1 MDEQLT
7 ASALALYG
15 VGAGAALWTLN
26 KARARVQLSLAKHPG
41 LAGHPRT
48 ARRVAALLPSY
59 TYDEEQAYGVDGAP
73 PDVVARRRA
82 AFARLVQ
89 EFQTRYAKSLHATTD
104 VVSALSDLQ
113 FISAY
118 RVPFQFKKL
127 VGKGLK
133 IGSFVASTEGVT
145 VTDLDGNR
153 FFDLTGSYGV
163 NLLGND
169 FYKRSIE
176 EGAAMVRDLGPVLGA
191 YHPVMADNL
200 ERLKRISGMEEVSF
214 HMSGTEAVMQAV
226 RLSRYHSG
234 RDKVVRFCG
243 SYHGWWGDVQPGIGN
258 PMAARDT
265 FTLSEMGQGTLRVLR
280 SRSDIACVL
289 INPLQALHPNAAAPS
304 DSSLLDSSRKAHFDR
319 AAYTAW
325 LRELRE
331 ICTASGIA
339 LIFDEVFLGFR
350 LAPGGAQEYFGV
362 QADLV
367 TYGKTLGGGLP
378 IGVLCGKRDWMQ
390 RFRDDSPADIC
401 FARGTFNSHPY
412 VMGAMNVFLREIE
425 TPERQQMYAALDTV
439 WPQREAL
446 MNSRLAQAGAPIQVA
461 AMSSVWTVL
470 YTQPGCYN
478 WLFQH
483 YLRLEGI
490 ALSWVGTGRIIFSL
504 NYSDADFEEV
514 CVRFVRAWASMQADG
529 WFWADPA
536 ATNKR
541 IKRRVLREMLA
552 AKFS

>member
-145 VTDLDGNR
+145 VTDLDGNC

-200 ERLKRISGMEEVSF
+200 ERLRRISGMEEVSF

-378 IGVLCGKRDWMQ
+378 IGVLCGKREWMQ

-529 WFWADPA
+529 WFWADPE